1 MEPNEIRKAR
11 MERGLTIQE
20 VSDKIGA
27 PYSAVH
33 RWEMGKN
40 KPSAKYISALT
51 RLLNDGDL
59 GETEASEVDFLKKRI
74 LDLEALVESQ
84 KQTIELQAE
93 ALKIAKT
100 ALTNI
105 KMIPAN
111 K

>member
-1 MEPNEIRKAR
+1 LEPSEIRRAR

-51 RLLNDGDL
+51 RLLKNGVE
-59 GETEASEVDFLKKRI
+59 GEKEMSEVDYYKKRI
-74 LDLEALVESQ
+74 SDLEALVESQ
-84 KQTIELQAE
+84 EKTIATFRT
-93 ALKIAKT
+93 ALEKIA
-100 ALTNI
+100 NS
-105 KMIPAN
+105 
-111 K
+111 

>member
-1 MEPNEIRKAR
+1 MEPNDIRKAR

-51 RLLNDGDL
+51 RLLKN
-59 GETEASEVDFLKKRI
+59 GEVGEKEMSEVGYLKKRI
-74 LDLEALVESQ
+74 SDLEALVESQ
-84 KQTIELQAE
+84 EKTIATFRT
-93 ALKIAKT
+93 ALEKIA
-100 ALTNI
+100 NS
-105 KMIPAN
+105 
-111 K
+111 

>member
-1 MEPNEIRKAR
+1 MEPNDIRKAR

-51 RLLNDGDL
+51 RLLNGGDL
-59 GETEASEVDFLKKRI
+59 GETEVSEVDFLKKRI
-74 LDLEALVESQ
+74 SDLEALTESQ
-84 KQTIELQAE
+84 KQTIELQRE
-93 ALKIAKT
+93 ALQIAKD
-100 ALTNI
+100 ALA
-105 KMIPAN
+105 KS
-111 K
+111 

>member
-1 MEPNEIRKAR
+1 MEPSEIRRAR

-51 RLLNDGDL
+51 RLLNGGDL
-59 GETEASEVDFLKKRI
+59 GETEVSEVDFLKKRI
-74 LDLEALVESQ
+74 SDLEALTESQ
-84 KQTIELQAE
+84 KQTIELKRE
-93 ALKIAKT
+93 ALQIAKD
-100 ALTNI
+100 ALA
-105 KMIPAN
+105 KL
-111 K
+111 